1 MFRIYNLSNVSSL
14 ILLQITNQ
22 RSYLSKTGRQLN
34 NRSLQFTT
42 CQMLDRKYY
51 YLANYHARFQK
62 AFTIPTLISKN
73 SRILRASLIGK
84 VTKCHL

>member
-1 MFRIYNLSNVSSL
+1 MSELYKL
-14 ILLQITNQ
+14 
-22 RSYLSKTGRQLN
+22 KT

-51 YLANYHARFQK
+51 YLANYRARFQK

-84 VTKCHL
+84 VTRCHL